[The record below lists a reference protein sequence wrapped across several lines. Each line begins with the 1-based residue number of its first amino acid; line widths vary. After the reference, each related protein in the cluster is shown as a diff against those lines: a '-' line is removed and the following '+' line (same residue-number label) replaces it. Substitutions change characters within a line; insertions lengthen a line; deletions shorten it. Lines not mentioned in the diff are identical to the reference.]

1 MLSTCSGMHYC
12 CRELLQA
19 VIRRTCYGAV
29 AGGGLYADRA
39 GALVD
44 LNERALTLRIEGL
57 RMPAMQPV
65 CSRAC
70 LDLCVCL
77 RSL

>member
-1 MLSTCSGMHYC
+1 MLYTTHQQCPGVLSACFGMHYC

-39 GALVD
+39 RALVD
-44 LNERALTLRIEGL
+44 LNECALTLRIKGRLPCNQYTREV
-57 RMPAMQPV
+57 P
-65 CSRAC
+65 
-70 LDLCVCL
+70 
-77 RSL
+77 